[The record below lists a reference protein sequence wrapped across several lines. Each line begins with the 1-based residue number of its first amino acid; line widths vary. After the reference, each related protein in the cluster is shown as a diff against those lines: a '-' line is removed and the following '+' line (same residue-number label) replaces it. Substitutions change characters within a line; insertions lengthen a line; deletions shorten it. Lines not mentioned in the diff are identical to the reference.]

1 MIGDKNIIVKRQDSF
16 STYHPIV
23 NLVYFIFTIGY
34 ALAFTHPVCL
44 GMSFIG
50 AFVYSVLLRG
60 YKIYDPTYIADG
72 AHQPGVQPSGSDD
85 THIFSVW
92 KSVDIGVYNVWN
104 HGCVYA
110 GDSDMLVFVL

>member
-1 MIGDKNIIVKRQDSF
+1 MKRQDSF

-60 YKIYDPTYIADG
+60 YDG
-72 AHQPGVQPSGSDD
+72 FRTNIKYMIPLILLTALINPAFSHQGV